1 MNTGLKQ
8 PSYLCLV
15 TCSPQWLKSQ
25 LLHQQHGIASS
36 CHVISTDSNM
46 AHVPRIRAGIVT
58 APAFFIIYTFCDET
72 PYVNQ
77 QAAHAIQGYCTWQM
91 LQDQFTTR
99 MRPIF
104 QICITLR
111 VQCTHPRYM
120 KLKVALYEQS
130 ESSEMRS

>member
-8 PSYLCLV
+8 SSHLRLV
-15 TCSPQWLKSQ
+15 TCSLQWLKVL

-36 CHVISTDSNM
+36 CHGISTDSNM

-72 PYVNQ
+72 LYVNQ
-77 QAAHAIQGYCTWQM
+77 QAAHAIQGCCTWQM
-91 LQDQFTTR
+91 LQDQFTAR

-120 KLKVALYEQS
+120 ELKVALYEQS
-130 ESSEMRS
+130 ESCEIRS